1 MHPNVGGGC
10 PQGGGGLAFVEVD
23 LFHGGRGG
31 HFIYRGICRFKGR
44 AGVCMHVCVC
54 GKKANWWEI
63 KCEDRVGERLGG
75 QVSAAGGEDWK
86 VGGRGRSRTRMGLTK
101 EGAAAV
107 RS

>member
-1 MHPNVGGGC
+1 MWEEAVPREVGVSPLWRLICFMVGGEGISYT
-10 PQGGGGLAFVEVD
+10 GGYVGLKEE
-23 LFHGGRGG
+23 L
-31 HFIYRGICRFKGR
+31 
-44 AGVCMHVCVC
+44 VCACTCVC
-54 GKKANWWEI
+54 GKKANWWEV